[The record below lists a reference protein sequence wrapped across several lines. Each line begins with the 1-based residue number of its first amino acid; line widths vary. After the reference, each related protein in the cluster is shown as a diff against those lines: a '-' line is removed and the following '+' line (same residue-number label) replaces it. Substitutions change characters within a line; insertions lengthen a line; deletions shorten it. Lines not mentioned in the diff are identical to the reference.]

1 MRPVGGAGAR
11 IRELEWAKRDH
22 QGQRYY
28 RRCLSHDVSWLG
40 GQVISRLFLWQLP
53 PSTPPTRRFS
63 GCPASRLSSPRT
75 PSPDVGTLEGF
86 KVIAL
91 RSSASGASSHT
102 PNHYP
107 GQQLQPAPV
116 IDQKTVWERLKG
128 IKYHHFLNLLCLSNK
143 KRKKGGGRGV
153 KMRVF
158 SLFPLPA

>member
-1 MRPVGGAGAR
+1 MRPVGGAGAQ
-11 IRELEWAKRDH
+11 IRDH

-40 GQVISRLFLWQLP
+40 GQMISRLFLWQFP
-53 PSTPPTRRFS
+53 PSTTPLTHRFS
-63 GCPASRLSSPRT
+63 GRPASRLSSPRT

-91 RSSASGASSHT
+91 RSSASGAPSHT

>member
-1 MRPVGGAGAR
+1 MRQSGQ
-11 IRELEWAKRDH
+11 L
-22 QGQRYY
+22 GQRH

-40 GQVISRLFLWQLP
+40 GPDDFTSLLTAVPPLHSPHPQILRPPGSPTLF
-53 PSTPPTRRFS
+53 
-63 GCPASRLSSPRT
+63 PRT

-91 RSSASGASSHT
+91 RSSASGAPSHT

-143 KRKKGGGRGV
+143 KGKKGGGRGV